1 MFDPPFR
8 LSLEWNREGDRNMR
22 RNIGWLFGFA
32 LILAAAIAPAQAHH
46 VMDYAL
52 PATASEGFLSG
63 IGHPV
68 IGVDHLIFIAGAG
81 VLAAQFRRGF
91 LLPLLFVVASTLAAA
106 ARYSGADMA
115 MGELPVAGSLVVLAT
130 ILLVAQTPGAAVI
143 GVLFLIAGTIHGYAL
158 AEAIVGAERT
168 PLVAY
173 LAGLTVVQCAIA
185 LAAWRIATWA
195 AARYPKLPTRRLAG
209 AATGIA
215 GLVFTA
221 MALMG

>member
-1 MFDPPFR
+1 M
-8 LSLEWNREGDRNMR
+8 GDHGMR
-22 RNIGWLFGFA
+22 RKIEWLFGLTM
-32 LILAAAIAPAQAHH
+32 LIAAAVPLAHAHH

-52 PATASEGFLSG
+52 PATALEGFLSG

-81 VLAAQFRRGF
+81 VLAAQFNRGF
-91 LLPLLFVVASTLAAA
+91 LLPLLFVVASILAAA
-106 ARYSGADMA
+106 ARYSGADVA

-130 ILLVAQTPGAAVI
+130 ILLVARTPGAAVI
-143 GVLFLIAGTIHGYAL
+143 GVLFFIAGTIHGYAL

-173 LAGLTVVQCAIA
+173 LAGLTVIQCAIA
-185 LAAWRIATWA
+185 LTAWRVATWA
-195 AARYPKLPTRRLAG
+195 AARHPKLPTRRLAG

>member
-1 MFDPPFR
+1 
-8 LSLEWNREGDRNMR
+8 MR
-22 RNIGWLFGFA
+22 RKIEWLFGFA
-32 LILAAAIAPAQAHH
+32 LILAAVIPPAHAHH

-52 PATASEGFLSG
+52 PATALEGFISG

-68 IGVDHLIFIAGAG
+68 IGIDHLIFIAGAG
-81 VLAAQFRRGF
+81 VLAAQFNRGF

-106 ARYSGADMA
+106 ARYAGADMA

-143 GVLFLIAGTIHGYAL
+143 GVLFLIAGAIHGYAL

-173 LAGLTVVQCAIA
+173 LAGLTVIQCAIA

-195 AARYPKLPTRRLAG
+195 AVRYPKLPTRRLAG
-209 AATGIA
+209 AATGIV

-221 MALMG
+221 MAVMG

>member
-1 MFDPPFR
+1 
-8 LSLEWNREGDRNMR
+8 MR
-22 RNIGWLFGFA
+22 RKIEWLFGFA
-32 LILAAAIAPAQAHH
+32 LLLAAAMPPAHAHH

-52 PATASEGFLSG
+52 PATALQGFLSG

-81 VLAAQFRRGF
+81 VLAAKFERGF
-91 LLPLLFVVASTLAAA
+91 VLPLLFVVASTLATA

-130 ILLVAQTPGAAVI
+130 ILLVAQATGAAVI
-143 GVLFLIAGTIHGYAL
+143 GVLFLIAGAIHGYAL

-173 LAGLTVVQCAIA
+173 LAGLAVIQCAIA
-185 LAAWRIATWA
+185 LSALRISTWA
-195 AARYPKLPTRRLAG
+195 TVRYPKLPIRQLAG